1 MYPQWLEQLTLLE
14 SVLFV
19 GIVLP
24 GVLASVLLWRERFQV
39 SLPGADQARIALLLG
54 VCGLSFLALVAAL
67 AIRLW

>member
-14 SVLFV
+14 SILFV

-24 GVLASVLLWRERFQV
+24 GVLASALLWRERFRV
-39 SLPGADQARIALLLG
+39 SLSRADRARIARLLG

-67 AIRLW
+67 VVRFG

>member
-24 GVLASVLLWRERFQV
+24 GVLASALLWRERFRV
-39 SLPGADQARIALLLG
+39 SLSRGDQGRIALLLG
-54 VCGLSFLALVAAL
+54 VCALSFLALVGAL
-67 AIRLW
+67 AVRVW

>member
-14 SVLFV
+14 SILFV

-24 GVLASVLLWRERFQV
+24 GVVASALLWRERLRV
-39 SLPGADQARIALLLG
+39 SLSRSDRARIALLLG

-67 AIRLW
+67 AVRLA

>member
-14 SVLFV
+14 SILFV

-24 GVLASVLLWRERFQV
+24 GVVTSVLLWRERFRV
-39 SLPGADQARIALLLG
+39 SLPGADRARIALLLG

-67 AIRLW
+67 TVRLL